1 MRLALLALL
10 SLALAAP
17 AARAFPTAA
26 QIKVAFDAIDTSK
39 NGAISAEEWDAA
51 SFALF
56 HVADKNNNNFIDAAE
71 LKDSGIAEDTF
82 RIADIDRSG
91 YLDRVEYELM
101 IVMEQV
107 GWRDRNGNGR
117 IELSELA
124 DSLRIA
130 FVQLDTDHDGYLTPE
145 EAAYLSPAAFKKFDT
160 DVDGKLT
167 PEEFIAGYRAA
178 LTEL

>member
-56 HVADKNNNNFIDAAE
+56 HVADKNNNN
-71 LKDSGIAEDTF
+71 L
-82 RIADIDRSG
+82 
-91 YLDRVEYELM
+91 
-101 IVMEQV
+101 
-107 GWRDRNGNGR
+107 
-117 IELSELA
+117 
-124 DSLRIA
+124 
-130 FVQLDTDHDGYLTPE
+130 
-145 EAAYLSPAAFKKFDT
+145 
-160 DVDGKLT
+160 
-167 PEEFIAGYRAA
+167 
-178 LTEL
+178 